1 VNSRP
6 LLSAQLVASHDNL
19 VDVNRFSQSSF
30 QRCYWCL
37 DYIINFAFWSIF
49 LPLFVSRWLSTSPR
63 LGLSG
68 PYGREVSRRHVRRS
82 CGRGS
87 SRSAFGIRPASFI
100 QRPAGN
106 RSHAGAAVLAA
117 ESVNNERRLTAAFR
131 NRHRKPDE
139 HSGYCKWSLLQ
150 KAPKAS
156 VLWTQIV
163 SLAASQTVYP
173 ERQILH
179 YSGVMLSMLAVC
191 GKTRG
196 VTTAGDTGDVSP
208 VRPTMS
214 PLHQS
219 DNRQFVFGADFW

>member
-1 VNSRP
+1 MIISLTWIVF
-6 LLSAQLVASHDNL
+6 L
-19 VDVNRFSQSSF
+19 SSF

-37 DYIINFAFWSIF
+37 DYIIDFAAFWSIF

-68 PYGREVSRRHVRRS
+68 PCGREVSRRHVRRS

-156 VLWTQIV
+156 VMNTDCQSCSQSNCVPRKTDSSLLRCYVINARSLWKNQG
-163 SLAASQTVYP
+163 
-173 ERQILH
+173 RNH
-179 YSGVMLSMLAVC
+179 
-191 GKTRG
+191 RG
-196 VTTAGDTGDVSP
+196 GHGGRVP

-219 DNRQFVFGADFW
+219 DNRQFVFGADFWRVTWRYITAYN